1 VLAGVAQVADT
12 AAGSGP
18 RRSAAP
24 DLTVIAVDDFGR
36 LRFIDVRAGDWHR
49 LDLDLPP
56 TVATRFAADTMIEAG
71 GRSVM
76 DADDAVVTVDLDT
89 RLVRVV
95 AEDYRVVPATSTS
108 VSATDFDWR
117 LFPTTLVTRG

>member
-1 VLAGVAQVADT
+1 MLVGVAQVADT

-24 DLTVIAVDDFGR
+24 DMTVIAVDDFGR
-36 LRFIDVRAGDWHR
+36 LQFIDVRTGDRYR
-49 LDLDLPP
+49 LDLNLPP
-56 TVATRFAADTMIEAG
+56 MDATRIGADTMIEAG
-71 GRSVM
+71 GRIVM
-76 DADDAVVTVDLDT
+76 DANDAVVTVDLDT

-117 LFPTTLVTRG
+117 LLPTTLVTRG